1 MVLHWICDCFQIQI
15 HCRSLTLWLCRGGM
29 ALRTN
34 ACAHIEKQSK
44 ARKQESKQISKQTIA
59 NNQLTNQPTN
69 QPINQSINQSMN
81 QSSISVKQSVKQAH
95 KHTINDIKSCLIKR
109 WRTESS
115 PKPKDFTP
123 ETNHALID
131 MRCPSG
137 KIVSALLPIRLTS
150 WGNMGLNGDL
160 MGIFWVVEY
169 EITGNGCG
177 FSSENGGMKP
187 LDFRGSKASGPYYDY
202 WLLYSLPPT

>member
-44 ARKQESKQISKQTIA
+44 ARKQESKTHKQT
-59 NNQLTNQPTN
+59 NNRKQSTNQPTNLPTNQPTN
-69 QPINQSINQSMN
+69 QSINQSIFNICQTISKASTRAHNQWYK
-81 QSSISVKQSVKQAH
+81 I
-95 KHTINDIKSCLIKR
+95 ILIK
-109 WRTESS
+109 

-150 WGNMGLNGDL
+150 WEIWDL
-160 MGIFWVVEY
+160 MVIWWDFLGSGIWNY
-169 EITGNGCG
+169 G
-177 FSSENGGMKP
+177 
-187 LDFRGSKASGPYYDY
+187 
-202 WLLYSLPPT
+202 